1 MKAKG
6 VESRL
11 TGSGQAMAGARAA
24 LFSLAMIAAGVCAAQ
39 PEAARDAFTQ
49 GLIEGKTGLY
59 QKAVGFFDEAI
70 RLDPK
75 FTRAYYNRGV
85 SYQELGQ
92 NERAIKDYSEAIRLD
107 PGFSDAYAGRGT
119 AYENLKR
126 YEQAIK
132 DYGEAIRLAPHEA
145 NNYANRASSYDKLGR
160 YQEAIQDYNE
170 AIKLDPRDDDA
181 LDSLAWLLATGK
193 NPALRDGKRAVEL
206 ALQACELTH
215 WKEPGHIDTLAA
227 AYARAGDFA
236 AAVKWQMKALEDK
249 EFAKNRGAQERL
261 QLYRAGKPFPPN

>member
-24 LFSLAMIAAGVCAAQ
+24 LFWLAMIAAGACAAQ

-85 SYQELGQ
+85 AYQQLGQ

-107 PGFSDAYAGRGT
+107 PRFSDAYASRGT
-119 AYENLKR
+119 AYENLKQ

-132 DYGEAIRLAPHEA
+132 DYGEAIKLAPHEA

-160 YQEAIQDYNE
+160 YPEAIKDYNE

-249 EFAKNRGAQERL
+249 EFAKDKDAQERL
-261 QLYRAGKPFPPN
+261 KLYRAGKPYPPN